1 MKRFMKI
8 ACLVC
13 ILSLCAACGG
23 TEKCGGLP
31 RKGGASLYGQ
41 LDQGWDRDRPSGG
54 SRIGYGGIL

>member
-13 ILSLCAACGG
+13 ILSLRRHR
-23 TEKCGGLP
+23 KCGGLP